1 MKRYVATVRYTIVE
15 EVHFDAPDDLDPDNH
30 HERLADLA
38 QAECE
43 RDLRLPEGWEPWVE
57 VDDIEEEAQ

>member
-1 MKRYVATVRYTIVE
+1 MSTAKERGNLRRLFAEAEENLIAHDARVR
-15 EVHFDAPDDLDPDNH
+15 AL
-30 HERLADLA
+30 RLSVLV

-57 VDDIEEEAQ
+57 VDDIEEVAP

>member
-15 EVHFDAPDDLDPDNH
+15 EVHFDAPD
-30 HERLADLA
+30 DLA